1 MNGGPPPGIGLTDQQ
16 RLDWLRL
23 IRCDNVGPRTF
34 RMLVNK
40 FGGARAALEALPELA
55 SKAARPIRIVPVADV
70 EREMEASAKIGIR
83 FIGMGEPD
91 YPAALRA
98 IDACP
103 PMIAV
108 RGNLAILARPMVALV
123 GSRNASAAGL
133 AFAERLARGVAQ
145 AGHAVVSGLAR
156 GIDARAHRS
165 TLRTGTVA
173 VLAGGHARIYPS
185 EHLDLLD
192 EILETGAVITE
203 MPLEWEPRG
212 RDFPRRNRIVSGL
225 SLAVVVVEAA
235 RQSGSLITARFA
247 TEQGREVFAVPGSP
261 LDPRS
266 EGTNDLLRQGATIC
280 TCVEDIV
287 SALAPMMAKD
297 LREPDLFRED
307 GVADDRS
314 EPLWD
319 EFDLFGDNIL
329 PTPQTLP
336 RMEMDEAEI
345 APLHGPR
352 AGPAA
357 TPSGPQDAQN
367 RIIALLG
374 PSPVGIDDLA
384 RAASMPMAQ
393 VRNVLLDLELAGRL
407 ERHGGTLVSLLA
419 LPGDRLA

>member
-1 MNGGPPPGIGLTDQQ
+1 MNGPPPGIRLTDQQ

-34 RMLVNK
+34 RMLINK
-40 FGGARAALEALPELA
+40 FGGAQAALEALPEL
-55 SKAARPIRIVPVADV
+55 SGKAARPIRIVPVADV
-70 EREMEASAKIGIR
+70 EREMEASAKIGVR
-83 FIGMGEPD
+83 FIGMGEPE
-91 YPAALRA
+91 YPAPLRA

-133 AFAERLARGVAQ
+133 AFAERLARGLAQ

-185 EHLDLLD
+185 EHAGLLE
-192 EILETGAVITE
+192 EILESGAAVTE

-225 SLAVVVVEAA
+225 SMAVAVVEAA

-247 TEQGREVFAVPGSP
+247 TEQGREVFSVPGSP

-280 TCVEDIV
+280 TSVEDIV

-297 LREPDLFRED
+297 VRKTDLFGE
-307 GVADDRS
+307 GAVADDRS

-319 EFDLFGDNIL
+319 ELDLIGEDRV
-329 PTPQTLP
+329 PAPQTTP
-336 RMEMDEAEI
+336 RMEMDEAEAEPMHGSGAEQ
-345 APLHGPR
+345 AP
-352 AGPAA
+352 A
-357 TPSGPQDAQN
+357 TPGAQDAQG

-374 PSPVGIDDLA
+374 PSPVGIDELA
-384 RAASMPMAQ
+384 RAANMPMAI

-407 ERHGGTLVSLLA
+407 ERHGGTLVSLL
-419 LPGDRLA
+419 